1 MSKEKEILDILS
13 LYESILTTKSINEV
27 SSASSELFGGSSV
40 SIPTDGAH
48 GGQSGWQ
55 SANAWDVKAAIGTPV
70 YAVIGGTVKTFT
82 DYGPTP
88 IKKDNKTL
96 FGAGFTVDSNDN
108 LPDVYYTH
116 LKDVTIKQGD
126 KIECGQLLGYVMDF
140 PGSDYDHLHI
150 GVETGNIRQFLN
162 DDGTLKCAKGQAISG
177 TTVTGSGSGSSSSE
191 NAYNAAAGAS
201 TATAKSTSVFDAAGV
216 AKDDFLSQMGKSIA
230 GKFLKTE
237 NTQMKKQKSF
247 DEEILSIY
255 EEILTNNRNIISELE
270 LVQLNDTNYSNLKYD
285 NDGTQYDSVNKAL
298 LDDLDAA
305 SKAAG
310 IVTTIT
316 TASTGH
322 PSNTVTGNPSRH
334 TKKTA
339 VDIALLNG
347 IGSGGATNS
356 ANGNSD
362 FRDLGNKLKDALVSM
377 GYTLNTESGN
387 DKAVLWQTNTGGNHY
402 NHLHVSNNSGE
413 SGGAPTAT
421 GDDASQAAYNS
432 AAGVSSSKPDSVF
445 DAAGV
450 PKDDFLNQM
459 GKSIASKFLK
469 TEGKINEQKS
479 FGNDVSNRYGR
490 IVIPK
495 DTNPKIKSP
504 ISGVVYNKKYSP
516 GCTNQ
521 ITIKNE
527 DNKTFYLQ
535 FCGISTPLVRDG
547 QTISRGDVIGR
558 TDSDVDVSM
567 FDSSWNTIP
576 IGSDGIKSSSPKK
589 DKSSDDIEKKDKSRY
604 RSSVFD
610 SDRTPKDNIT
620 SMVASLPAKAI
631 DKVFADRYDKS
642 GKMTQK
648 RWGGVADE
656 RPVDPWVLDFIKD
669 PFGRK
674 KVTENIEKIKKL
686 LK

>member
-1 MSKEKEILDILS
+1 
-13 LYESILTTKSINEV
+13 
-27 SSASSELFGGSSV
+27 
-40 SIPTDGAH
+40 
-48 GGQSGWQ
+48 
-55 SANAWDVKAAIGTPV
+55 
-70 YAVIGGTVKTFT
+70 
-82 DYGPTP
+82 
-88 IKKDNKTL
+88 
-96 FGAGFTVDSNDN
+96 
-108 LPDVYYTH
+108 
-116 LKDVTIKQGD
+116 
-126 KIECGQLLGYVMDF
+126 MDF

-162 DDGTLKCAKGQAISG
+162 DDGTLKCAKGQTISG
-177 TTVTGSGSGSSSSE
+177 TTVTGSGSNSE
-191 NAYNAAAGAS
+191 KAYNAATGASGAAGAETS
-201 TATAKSTSVFDAAGV
+201 ASKSVFDAAGV
-216 AKDDFLSQMGKSIA
+216 DKDDFLSQMGKSIA

-237 NTQMKKQKSF
+237 NTQKKKQKSF

-255 EEILTNNRNIISELE
+255 EEILTNNKNIISELE

-298 LDDLDAA
+298 LDDLDDA

-347 IGSGGATNS
+347 VGSGGATNS

-362 FRDLGNKLKDALVSM
+362 FRALGNKLKDALVSM

-413 SGGAPTAT
+413 SGGDPTVT

-504 ISGVVYNKKYSP
+504 ISGVVYNKKYFP

-527 DNKTFYLQ
+527 DNKRFYLQ
-535 FCGISTPLVRDG
+535 FCGVSTPLVRDG

-567 FDSSWNTIP
+567 FDSSWNTVP
-576 IGSDGIKSSSPKK
+576 ISSDGIKSSSPKK
-589 DKSSDDIEKKDKSRY
+589 DKDSDDTEKKDKSRY

-631 DKVFADRYDKS
+631 DKVFGDKYDKS